1 MAGDKKHQVQV
12 EKSEVQ
18 NRDKEKLFQ
27 RGNYQAVGRLP
38 KETVQFPPLDIFQDE
53 LA

>member
-1 MAGDKKHQVQV
+1 MARDEKHQVQV

-27 RGNYQAVGRLP
+27 HENNQAVGRSP
-38 KETVQFPPLDIFQDE
+38 KEVVQFPSLDIFQDE